1 MQYWLAKTEPNTYS
15 WEDLKNEKNRTTSW
29 EGIRNYQ
36 VRNFIRDEIRNGDYF
51 FIYHSVVTPM
61 AIMGIARVVREAYPD
76 HYAFDT
82 THKYYDPKSKPDNPA
97 WLMFD
102 IQAVSEF
109 IPPVNLDEMKNYPEL
124 NEMGLLK
131 KGNRLSIQKVTSKEW
146 NFILSLTKVVDL

>member
-1 MQYWLAKTEPNTYS
+1 MKYWLAKTEPGTYS
-15 WEDLKNEKNRTTSW
+15 WFDLLEEPDRTTSW
-29 EGIRNYQ
+29 EGVRNFQ
-36 VRNFIRDEIRNGDYF
+36 VRNMICDEIKKDDLV
-51 FIYHSVVTPM
+51 FIYHSVVKPM
-61 AIMGIARVVREAYPD
+61 AIIGIAKVVKEAYPD
-76 HYAFDT
+76 HFAFDPS
-82 THKYYDPKSKPDNPA
+82 HKYYDPKSKPDNPA